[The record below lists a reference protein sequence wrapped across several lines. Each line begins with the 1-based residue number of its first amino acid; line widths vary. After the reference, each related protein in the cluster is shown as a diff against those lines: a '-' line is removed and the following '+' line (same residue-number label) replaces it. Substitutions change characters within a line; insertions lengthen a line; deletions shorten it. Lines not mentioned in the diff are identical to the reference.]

1 KGAAMR
7 RVCLVVVLL
16 AARTGLGPGAAWGTD
31 VFAGHS
37 GWIWGNPLPQGHALR
52 SLEFSGLRGYAAGAF
67 GRLLRT
73 DDGAATWQGVA
84 TGFTVDLR
92 RVRVIAPDVVVIGGG
107 CAPRPPRRGGG
118 ALRRPPVGAR
128 GPR

>member
-1 KGAAMR
+1 MR

-16 AARTGLGPGAAWGTD
+16 VASTGLGPAAARGAD

-52 SLEFSGLRGYAAGAF
+52 SLEFSGLRGYAAGDF
-67 GRLLRT
+67 GTLLRT
-73 DDGAATWQGVA
+73 DDGGASWQGVA

-92 RVRVIAPDVVVIGGG
+92 RVPGKAPAVGGSPVR
-107 CAPRPPRRGGG
+107 PRTGLR
-118 ALRRPPVGAR
+118 LRRAE
-128 GPR
+128 

>member
-16 AARTGLGPGAAWGTD
+16 AALTGLGPGAAWGTD

-37 GWIWGNPLPQGHALR
+37 GGIWGKPLPQGPALR
-52 SLEFSGLRGYAAGAF
+52 SLEFSGLRGYAAGDF
-67 GRLLRT
+67 GTLLRT
-73 DDGAATWQGVA
+73 DDGGATWQGVA

-92 RVRVIAPDVVVIGGG
+92 RVWVVATDCCVLGGQRT
-107 CAPRPPRRGGG
+107 PRSVAHP
-118 ALRRPPVGAR
+118 
-128 GPR
+128 